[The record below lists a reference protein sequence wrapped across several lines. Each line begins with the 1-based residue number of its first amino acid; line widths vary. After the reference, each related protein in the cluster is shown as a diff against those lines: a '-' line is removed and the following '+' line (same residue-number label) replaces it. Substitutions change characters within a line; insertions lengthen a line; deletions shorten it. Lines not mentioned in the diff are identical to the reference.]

1 MSVRMSTVP
10 DLARSDVGAV
20 RISSWRVGTPERQKA
35 AVEAMAA
42 AWQRGDW
49 PDPGLLSYSVYTS
62 NDGETLLHYTQWASD
77 EAFEEFLRTRRAF
90 KETWNAEVDAAVPGI
105 ERLGLHAYEL
115 YRSGGR
121 RGSDDRTPGCVV
133 IVEVEF
139 DGPDAARQRAWV
151 DAVFAALASDPHTP
165 PGGMAAHFHTG
176 TDGTRVVNYAEWESE
191 QAHKDALEAPGDG
204 VGSRT
209 EQWERVQRHPGLRS
223 SRVTR
228 YTPALSMS
236 AGV

>member
-1 MSVRMSTVP
+1 MSVQLSPVP
-10 DLARSDVGAV
+10 DLTRPGVGAI

-49 PDPGLLSYSVYTS
+49 PDPGLLSYSVYAS
-62 NDGETLLHYTQWASD
+62 DDGETLLHYTQWASD
-77 EAFEEFLRTRRAF
+77 DAFQEFLRTRSAF
-90 KETWNAEVDAAVPGI
+90 KEEWNAEVDAAVPGI

-115 YRSGGR
+115 YRSGR
-121 RGSDDRTPGCVV
+121 RIPDDHRVPGCVV
-133 IVEVEF
+133 IVEVDFE
-139 DGPDAARQRAWV
+139 GPDAARQRDWI
-151 DAVFAALASDPHTP
+151 DAVFAALESDPYPH
-165 PGGMAAHFHTG
+165 PGGMAAHFHTR
-176 TDGTRVVNYAEWESE
+176 TDGTRVVNYAEWESA
-191 QAHKDALEAPGDG
+191 QAHLEALAAPGDG

-209 EQWERVQRHPGLRS
+209 EQWERVQHYPGLTG